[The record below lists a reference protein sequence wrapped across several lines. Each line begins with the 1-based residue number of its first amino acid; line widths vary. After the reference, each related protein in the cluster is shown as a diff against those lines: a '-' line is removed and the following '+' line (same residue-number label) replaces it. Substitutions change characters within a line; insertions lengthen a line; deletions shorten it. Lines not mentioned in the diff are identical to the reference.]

1 MHIAMAR
8 VLISNLQ
15 TATLLVV
22 VYKCRSH
29 CTTVAG
35 VTINT
40 PKRRRVGRR
49 FKLLL

>member
-1 MHIAMAR
+1 MHVA
-8 VLISNLQ
+8 L
-15 TATLLVV
+15 TLLVV

-35 VTINT
+35 VT
-40 PKRRRVGRR
+40 PKRRIGKR